1 MERLHGDDPPWAGRH
16 VILARLAPEP
26 DQAVPE
32 RRFIGRSADGD
43 RTFLFRL
50 PLPGADPAR
59 WAIEA
64 EGARRLSIPGFLPV
78 EEVGGTGALPWCT
91 TPYVPALSLPAALRA
106 HGGPLPEPAVRA
118 LATALAG
125 TLVTAHAHGVTH
137 AGLSPAAVL
146 LTAEGPRLSCFGA
159 VRAAA
164 PDGERRSGLP
174 GLDFGSLA
182 PEQAS
187 GGRPRP
193 LGDVY
198 ALGAVLA
205 HASTGHTV
213 PESRELPTSLRA
225 VISACLSRDPARRP
239 QAHEVLAHLGP
250 GASAATYTPST
261 AHPPTALDA
270 TAPVPLPAAV
280 IAELA
285 RQSAQ
290 VLAAEHSSSP
300 AALD

>member
-1 MERLHGDDPPWAGRH
+1 MERLHHDDPAWAGPY
-16 VILARLAPEP
+16 VALARLAPEP

-32 RRFIGRSADGD
+32 HRFIGRSADGD
-43 RTFLFRL
+43 RTFLVRR
-50 PLPGADPAR
+50 PLPGSDPAR
-59 WAIEA
+59 WAMEA
-64 EGARRLSIPGFLPV
+64 EHARRLSIAGFLPV
-78 EEVGGTGALPWCT
+78 EEVGVTGGLPWCT

-106 HGGPLPEPAVRA
+106 HGGPLPEPAVQA

-125 TLVTAHAHGVTH
+125 TLATAHAHGVTH

-146 LTAEGPRLSCFGA
+146 LTADGPRLSCFGA

-174 GLDFGSLA
+174 GLDSGSLA

-205 HASTGHTV
+205 RASTGHTV
-213 PESRELPTSLRA
+213 PESGELPTSLRA

-239 QAHEVLAHLGP
+239 QAHEVLAHLRT
-250 GASAATYTPST
+250 GASAATYTLPT

-280 IAELA
+280 VAAVA

-290 VLAAEHSSSP
+290 VLAAELSSSP
-300 AALD
+300 ALD